1 MTFSVVIPVHNTA
14 RYLRACLDSLLAQTF
29 QDWEAVC
36 VDDGSTDESG
46 AILDGYA
53 AKDGRFRVIHQ
64 TNAGV
69 SAARNAGLGH
79 ACGAW
84 VCFADSDDLL
94 HCRLL
99 ETYNRLINGHRE
111 ADLVSVD
118 SVKFLDDAELS
129 WPTEGELGVC
139 RLDVGRTITLA
150 AFQIGICTQAFRRG
164 LLNGLKFPALQIG
177 EDRVFVC
184 ELVKRAQ
191 SVVISDFVGYGYRQ
205 RGGSLYHA
213 RGTAGR
219 FLDHLR
225 HYLLM
230 SDCLLRSEKE
240 VELDVF
246 RKIGLEMTEYLA
258 FDYRRLPT
266 SDRRQVW
273 AEWRTALRTIGH
285 VRQVPLA
292 PRLVARVVGST
303 GSRMLM
309 WILCWGV
316 GWLKLHGVNR
326 RLSVHHL
333 EDVG

>member
-64 TNAGV
+64 TNGGEG
-69 SAARNAGLGH
+69 SARNAGLEVVR
-79 ACGAW
+79 GAW
-84 VCFADSDDLL
+84 ICFVDSDDVL
-94 HCRLL
+94 HCRML
-99 ETYNRLINGHRE
+99 ETYHRLSEEHAG
-111 ADLVSVD
+111 ADMVSIA
-118 SVKFLDDAELS
+118 SVKFKDGEELS
-129 WPTEGELGVC
+129 WPAEGG
-139 RLDVGRTITLA
+139 RATQTLDVDMAVPLA
-150 AFQIGICTQAFRRG
+150 TFQLGICELAIRSELFGGMRFET
-164 LLNGLKFPALQIG
+164 LKVGA
-177 EDRVFVC
+177 DRVFVC
-184 ELVKRAQ
+184 SLSERARR
-191 SVVISDFVGYGYRQ
+191 VVLSDFVGYGYRQ
-205 RGGSLYHA
+205 RADSMYHA
-213 RGTAGR
+213 RYTSER

-225 HYLLM
+225 HYCLM
-230 SDCLLRSEKE
+230 LDCLDRSEKDHE
-240 VELDVF
+240 RGIF